1 MAIEGRSI
9 QSIEVGG
16 RILQVLVDAEQPMML
31 RDIARQADLPPAQV
45 HAYLVS
51 YREQKLVEQN
61 ANGGR
66 YRLGPFALLLGIA
79 RMRSFDPLRMAG
91 DSLADLVSET
101 GFTVALT
108 IWGTHGPTVIQIH
121 EGVDQLYTKTRAGTV
136 YSVSGTATGRVFAAF
151 LPERII
157 KAAVELENSE
167 GAKSRR
173 VGPPASFKSLREP
186 IQLIRKQGYGTID
199 PTPVPGVTP
208 LSAPVFDHVGQIQM
222 AITIIGPTTALD
234 TSPSSPVVLQLLA
247 FTRRLSARLGYEGA
261 ENFRTEPGTIK
272 RHTRSRGG
280 ADGAN
285 SQPHLLR

>member
-51 YREQKLVEQN
+51 YRKQKLVEQD

-91 DSLADLVSET
+91 DSLADLVAET

-108 IWGTHGPTVIQIH
+108 VWGTHGPTVIQIH

-136 YSVSGTATGRVFAAF
+136 YSVSGTATGRVFASF
-151 LPERII
+151 LPERVV

-167 GAKSRR
+167 GARSRR
-173 VGPPASFKSLREP
+173 VGLPVSLKNLREP
-186 IQLIRKQGYGTID
+186 IQLIRNQGYATID
-199 PTPVPGVTP
+199 PAPVPGVAA
-208 LSAPVFDHVGQIQM
+208 LSAPVFDDVGQIQM
-222 AITIIGPTTALD
+222 AITVIGPRTAFD
-234 TSPSSPVVLQLLA
+234 TSPSSPVIPQLLG
-247 FTRRLSARLGYEGA
+247 FTRRLSGQLGYEGA
-261 ENFRTEPGTIK
+261 ESLLIRPGTAATSGRTVRK
-272 RHTRSRGG
+272 S
-280 ADGAN
+280 
-285 SQPHLLR
+285 